1 MYHVTPQKVVLHLW
15 LIDGI
20 GPQTCATIVQ
30 SFCKNMHEIYMV
42 NARELHMRTGFSHD
56 VCQKIISG
64 LADRALLE
72 RELTL
77 IEKHKISFVTISD
90 SAYPDLLRHIHAPPT
105 VLYYQGGPL
114 TTLSPAVAFVG
125 SRKADGYGQQVTE
138 HLIPAVVKEGFVTVS
153 GGARGIDG
161 MVHRATLN
169 AGGKTVA
176 ILGSG
181 LLRPYP
187 YIHRPLFEEIVYAHG
202 LVMSPFPLTFEPLPQ
217 NFPAR
222 NRIIAGLSLAT
233 VVIQAAQ
240 KSGALLTAKN
250 ALDEGRDVGA
260 VPGSLFSELSVGCHE
275 LIAQGARTVTRPE
288 DIFDL
293 INHKPT
299 SQPLVTSSS
308 CKSQPVSVS
317 VKDGDPVLALCITP
331 QSTDSLLAK
340 TGYSLDILQD
350 RLWQLQIEC
359 KIEQNMLGQWR
370 SLL

>member
-1 MYHVTPQKVVLHLW
+1 MHQVTPQEVVLHIS

-20 GPQTCATIVQ
+20 GPQTCATLVQ
-30 SFCKNMHEIYMV
+30 GFGKDMRELYVLNMHE
-42 NARELHMRTGFSHD
+42 LQLRTGLSHA
-56 VCQKIISG
+56 VCQKVVAG

-72 RELTL
+72 NELAL
-77 IEKHKISFVTISD
+77 IEKHTISFVTILD
-90 SAYPDLLRHIHAPPT
+90 AAYPDLLRHIHAPPA

-114 TTLSPAVAFVG
+114 TALSPAVAFVG
-125 SRKADGYGQQVTE
+125 SRKADSYGQHVTE

-187 YIHRPLFEEIVYAHG
+187 STHRPLFEEIIYARG
-202 LVMSPFPLTFEPLPQ
+202 LVMSSFPLNFEPLPQ

-260 VPGSLFSELSVGCHE
+260 VPGSIFNELSVGCHE
-275 LIAQGARTVTRPE
+275 LIAQGARTVIKPE

-293 INHKPT
+293 INHKPNFQAPLT
-299 SQPLVTSSS
+299 FGVSQSQTVT
-308 CKSQPVSVS
+308 
-317 VKDGDPVLALCITP
+317 DDPVLSLCATP
-331 QSTDSLLAK
+331 QSTDSLLNK
-340 TGYSLDILQD
+340 TGYSFELLQD
-350 RLWQLQIEC
+350 RLWQLQVDG
-359 KIEQNMLGQWR
+359 KIEQNMLGQWH